1 LEQRAYV
8 SADVG
13 VLALLALDRSRRQ
26 LPLRREPGGWVSPK
40 FGRADE
46 DKQEKIEQWRLAIQ
60 AEFERLSALPLI
72 ELAAEVMIRGFGPG
86 GPGADDEAI
95 TLGQANADAGPTAE
109 LISFKFAPERG
120 FTFPL
125 PPPEDFKLRDRI
137 AKLVAEGL
145 QELEHASLVRCQM
158 HTAMGYLDWAATWR
172 GRAALERGEVQSI
185 LQRLR

>member
-72 ELAAEVMIRGFGPG
+72 ELAAEVMIRGFVPEVR
-86 GPGADDEAI
+86 A
-95 TLGQANADAGPTAE
+95 PTTRP
-109 LISFKFAPERG
+109 SRWGRRTPTPVR
-120 FTFPL
+120 
-125 PPPEDFKLRDRI
+125 PP
-137 AKLVAEGL
+137 
-145 QELEHASLVRCQM
+145 S
-158 HTAMGYLDWAATWR
+158 
-172 GRAALERGEVQSI
+172 
-185 LQRLR
+185 